1 MQTIY
6 NKHTNS
12 LFLNNKGYYM
22 ELIKNTKKPTVF
34 YLSEGII
41 STGVISG
48 WPKNS
53 TDGTTH
59 LTYTFPNYSDRS
71 ENIRKKYPITE
82 SQKKETLKNIAEY
95 YKLDYEIKERKKE
108 LEAIKDSEDPKKRI
122 QEINEDIKLKTER
135 RYEIKKGIPLY
146 FSVTTM
152 TIFPHQQEVV
162 TEILQLA
169 SDFADL
175 TFTRVPIQKNANLKF
190 GYYKQ
195 FATGYYMTRETV
207 GFASKPNYNGT
218 PIKEIGQNESYDFS
232 GSIFINLASH
242 DFYQWVKRD
251 NLDKYIEN
259 EANIGDLYNYHD
271 NNQVAIIK
279 STDVLLNETM
289 KSKHKLGSY
298 EYLCF
303 IHELG
308 HALGLMH
315 INVYLKNIKNDA
327 ILTYKYSVMAYQF
340 ADIKDADFAGL
351 YPMTFML
358 VDILLLQYLY
368 GPNMTTRLENNT
380 YGFHSN
386 TGRASYSLNSIE
398 DKLVSCI
405 WDSGGIDTLDFSLY
419 TVNQVI
425 NLNEGCFSD
434 IGGLRSNISIAY
446 NTIIENAIGGKG
458 DDTLIGNP
466 FDNNLI
472 GGDGNDLFYGGDGND
487 LFYGGSGNDVIYG
500 ELGNDVL
507 YGDDGDDMLI
517 DYYGANMLDGGKGN
531 DRICVAS
538 MDRGLPGRNIIQGG
552 EGDDE
557 IYLGTGTHRITGG
570 QGNDTFN
577 FFCYEGV
584 ESNSSIWDFEKN
596 KDKITLITRDYR
608 KIDISKMKKV
618 DKLSGDKNE
627 FSLNHNKP
635 ANKTIINV
643 STSSNDDKSIVHI
656 EIVGIFNHDELFAV

>member
-1 MQTIY
+1 MTMVQ
-6 NKHTNS
+6 N
-12 LFLNNKGYYM
+12 
-22 ELIKNTKKPTVF
+22 IKEPTFF
-34 YLSEGII
+34 YLSDGII
-41 STGVISG
+41 STGTVSTGDIAN
-48 WPKNS
+48 WPKKSPNEI
-53 TDGTTH
+53 TKI
-59 LTYTFPNYSDRS
+59 TYTFPNYDMQRGYIK
-71 ENIRKKYPITE
+71 NKNPITE
-82 SQKKETLKNIAEY
+82 EERTKTLKNIAELY
-95 YKLDYEIKERKKE
+95 RIIYIKGTIEKEIA
-108 LEAIKDSEDPKKRI
+108 AIKDKNSEHSQKIIKEKNEKI
-122 QEINEDIKLKTER
+122 QKIDAISTNILKN
-135 RYEIKKGIPLY
+135 IPLY
-146 FSVTTM
+146 FYSTQM
-152 TIFPHQQEVV
+152 TIFPHQVEVIE
-162 TEILQLA
+162 EILQHT
-169 SDFADL
+169 SDILPIFFKKISPYINAD
-175 TFTRVPIQKNANLKF
+175 LKF
-190 GYYKQ
+190 GYYNQLVKISNSIYISD
-195 FATGYYMTRETV
+195 TNR
-207 GFASKPNYNGT
+207 GFAFYPNSSGT
-218 PIKEIGQNESYDFS
+218 PAKEIKPDEHHDPS
-232 GSIFINLASH
+232 GTIFINLSKHTDYKIINRH
-242 DFYQWVKRD
+242 DID
-251 NLDKYIEN
+251 EYIIN
-259 EANIGDLYNYHD
+259 EAKIDDIYTYND
-271 NNQVAIIK
+271 DGTISITRN
-279 STDVLLNETM
+279 TDKLLNEFL
-289 KSKHKLGSY
+289 KNKHKIGSY

-308 HALGLMH
+308 HALGIKH
-315 INVYLKNIKNDA
+315 TNRYVKNIKNDA
-327 ILTYKYSVMAYQF
+327 ILTYKYSVMSYQF
-340 ADIKDADFAGL
+340 ADIKDADFGGL

-358 VDILLLQYLY
+358 LDILLLQYIY

-446 NTIIENAIGGKG
+446 KTIIENAIGGKG

-531 DRICVAS
+531 DRICAAS
-538 MDRGLPGRNIIQGG
+538 TDRGLSGRNIIQGG

-557 IYLGTGTHRITGG
+557 IYLGTGTHNVTGG

-577 FFCYEGV
+577 FFCYEKV

-596 KDKITLITRDYR
+596 KDKITLITRDFR

-618 DKLSGDKNE
+618 DKLSGNKNE
-627 FSLNHNKP
+627 FSLNYNKP
-635 ANKTIINV
+635 SNKTIIDV
-643 STSSNDDKSIVHI
+643 STSSDDNKSIVHI